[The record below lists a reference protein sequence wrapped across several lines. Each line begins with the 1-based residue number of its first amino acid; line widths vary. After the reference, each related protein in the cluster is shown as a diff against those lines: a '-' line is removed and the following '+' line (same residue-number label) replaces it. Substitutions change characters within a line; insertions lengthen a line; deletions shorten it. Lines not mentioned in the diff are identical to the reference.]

1 MAKAAFSPDRFHAFE
16 ADVRANAF
24 SAPGTLRYG
33 MNRAPD
39 RMTGA

>member
-1 MAKAAFSPDRFHAFE
+1 MSKAAFSPERFHALD
-16 ADVRANAF
+16 ADVRANAS

-33 MNRAPD
+33 VNREPG